1 MRLENT
7 TYNAEVEHGINCSLT
22 QILQHFAGI
31 AVGVGLGQLVVAQ
44 INLGGTPE
52 LHTHVEVEGEA
63 MLGGNG
69 TAEAY
74 AQIRTEGGNLECS
87 VYVTT
92 LVGGKQVV
100 AQVKTNLLAVGE
112 RGVESVDIHQH
123 AVLGIL

>member
-1 MRLENT
+1 
-7 TYNAEVEHGINCSLT
+7 
-22 QILQHFAGI
+22 
-31 AVGVGLGQLVVAQ
+31 
-44 INLGGTPE
+44 
-52 LHTHVEVEGEA
+52 

-100 AQVKTNLLAVGE
+100 AQVKTYLLAVGAS
-112 RGVESVDIHQH
+112 GVESVDIHQH